1 VFSNTN
7 VVPKQ
12 TKTTSASARTTYIRK
27 EVTILMSEKGKEILT
42 KLTEGMEKANDLQRE
57 FLFGYAEAIIATHK
71 QNEEKEVEAET
82 KQ

>member
-1 VFSNTN
+1 
-7 VVPKQ
+7 
-12 TKTTSASARTTYIRK
+12 
-27 EVTILMSEKGKEILT
+27 MSEKGKEILT

-82 KQ
+82 KQQVSFFIRKKEVHNVRFIVHSAGSRRDS